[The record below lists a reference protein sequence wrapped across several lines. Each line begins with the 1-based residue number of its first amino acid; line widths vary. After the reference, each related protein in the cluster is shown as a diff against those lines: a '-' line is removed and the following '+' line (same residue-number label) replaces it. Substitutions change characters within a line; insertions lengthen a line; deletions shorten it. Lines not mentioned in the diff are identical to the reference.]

1 MKYILYIISAFYALA
16 NSQLLSSTEREQRD
30 LMTQESAIMRI
41 GMPPVI
47 EDYRDVVTTTIDRR
61 KLVDLVSKLHAS
73 SESLRWSLFFLETC
87 SSSDSVKC
95 NTARRLAARNVHEFV
110 VHIDRTMNQIEDWVL
125 GAE

>member
-1 MKYILYIISAFYALA
+1 MA
-16 NSQLLSSTEREQRD
+16 NSQLLSSTEREQYD
-30 LMTQESAIMRI
+30 LVTQESVIMRI
-41 GMPPVI
+41 GMPTVI
-47 EDYRDVVTTTIDRR
+47 EDYRDAVTTTIDRR

-95 NTARRLAARNVHEFV
+95 NTARRLAAQNVHEFV
-110 VHIDRTMNQIEDWVL
+110 VHLDRTVNQIEDWVL